1 MFGDVLV
8 FVRIVGGGE
17 YWNLI
22 LLFLKN
28 VIVVKMGE
36 KNVMIGI
43 DYVELL
49 MRVIFLVRF
58 GFYCFVIFVVVLWRV
73 RNMKMMKLYDLK
85 N

>member
-17 YWNLI
+17 YWNFI